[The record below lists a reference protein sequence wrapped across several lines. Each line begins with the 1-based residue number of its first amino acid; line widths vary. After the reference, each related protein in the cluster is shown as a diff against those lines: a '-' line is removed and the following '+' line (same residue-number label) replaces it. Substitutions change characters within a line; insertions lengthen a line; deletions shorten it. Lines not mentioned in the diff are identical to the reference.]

1 MTVCELID
9 ILKNANPRT
18 EVSIDGFDV
27 IGVEIVD
34 DGDGDRLELV
44 YEL

>member
-1 MTVCELID
+1 MTVRELID
-9 ILKNANPRT
+9 ILRNANPTT
-18 EVSIDGFDV
+18 EVSIDGLDV